1 MEVVCSDKELGECLE
16 KPELLE
22 RRYGSI
28 RAKYIRRRLDSIR
41 MADSLEQLKGFPGRF
56 HELTGDRKGQWACD
70 LDQPYRMILEPTGEN
85 TATIIEIT
93 NYHGK

>member
-1 MEVVCSDKELGECLE
+1 MEVVCFDKDLGECLE
-16 KPELLE
+16 QPELFE
-22 RRYGSI
+22 RKYGSI
-28 RAKYIRRRLDSIR
+28 RAKVIRRRLDTLH

-70 LDQPYRMILEPTGEN
+70 LDQPYRMILEPAGEN
-85 TATIIEIT
+85 TVAIREIT

>member
-1 MEVVCSDKELGECLE
+1 MDVVCTDKELGECLE
-16 KPELLE
+16 EPELLE

-70 LDQPYRMILEPTGEN
+70 LDQPYRMILEPAGEK
-85 TATIIEIT
+85 TAVLVEIT

>member
-1 MEVVCSDKELGECLE
+1 MEVVCKDKELGECLE
-16 KPELLE
+16 EPELLDKV
-22 RRYGSI
+22 YGSI

-41 MADSLEQLKGFPGRF
+41 MAGSLEQLKGFPGRF

-70 LDQPYRMILEPTGEN
+70 LDQPYRMILQPAGEN
-85 TATIIEIT
+85 TTAIIEIT